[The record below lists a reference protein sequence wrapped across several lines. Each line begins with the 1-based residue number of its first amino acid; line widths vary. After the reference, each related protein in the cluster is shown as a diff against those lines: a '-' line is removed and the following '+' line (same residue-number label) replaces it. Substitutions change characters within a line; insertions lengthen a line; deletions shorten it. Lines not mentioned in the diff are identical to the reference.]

1 MKFAQYLGK
10 TFLVF
15 AASGL
20 GTSVG
25 VGIGMTGLL
34 YGTKKLTGKIA
45 NDIEKV
51 TKSKAEEKDE
61 ATA

>member
-1 MKFAQYLGK
+1 MKFATYLGK

-45 NDIEKV
+45 KDIETV
-51 TKSKAEEKDE
+51 VNSKDDEKTE